1 MKSLTKITTV
11 FSVFILSISIST
23 VLSAQ
28 TKGGKTTGKSSSPS
42 NSGTSSTN
50 TGTSSTGVN
59 SGSTGTTNTT
69 TTTINPGATT
79 NTNPNTTTNPNGTT
93 NSNTVSNPS
102 NSNNTGQTFN
112 NGTGGTNT
120 TTGGVNN
127 NQTKTTARPNAAVT
141 QQMTLNNIQGEQN
154 AKILEMAK
162 QAGAQNPRIEGNVLK
177 YSSSNFNQDQF
188 SRAVISAYPDI
199 NIQN

>member
-1 MKSLTKITTV
+1 MKLLAKITAG
-11 FSVFILSISIST
+11 FSVFILCISIST

-42 NSGTSSTN
+42 NSGTSSN
-50 TGTSSTGVN
+50 TTS
-59 SGSTGTTNTT
+59 TT
-69 TTTINPGATT
+69 TTTINPGTTT
-79 NTNPNTTTNPNGTT
+79 NTNPNTTTNPNGTM

-102 NSNNTGQTFN
+102 NTNNTGQTFN

-127 NQTKTTARPNAAVT
+127 NATKTTARPNAAVT

-154 AKILEMAK
+154 ARILELAK